1 MIGISP
7 KREYVRDGK
16 ITKIIVFELSSGQFT
31 GFFSRKHIFLV
42 VFTFVEYKIG
52 VVSYPVSG
60 PACTS
65 FGGLYLTLK
74 ME

>member
-1 MIGISP
+1 M
-7 KREYVRDGK
+7 
-16 ITKIIVFELSSGQFT
+16 
-31 GFFSRKHIFLV
+31 HIFLV